1 MTLPDYHRLPMS
13 SPWSVVSVRHRLLPH
28 LGWILASLI
37 ALTVF
42 VTWLPDLHL
51 PLGNSDDGRLLAR
64 FGLAARNFW
73 ELGPLESG
81 LGARVD
87 PYIRGE
93 YGIEPGA
100 AAPTEAMTYAHHP
113 PLQVF
118 VAVVAVGML
127 GDSPASVRIMGFLIG
142 AATVL
147 FMAALGRSVGMRW
160 GPILLATGAMAATGF
175 FFVYGRLGGGYSLMA
190 ASLAMVA
197 YLREADDPPRW
208 VLATAGVLAFLTAMQ
223 SWIAIAALGLAVIW
237 LFAAK
242 RTSPTTRWVAFGALA
257 GVAVTGIWLLA
268 NTPTSE
274 LAGQVSARADTAG
287 YTMGEFLA
295 RQWRFARELTPV
307 WLQGLAPFALVAGL
321 ADRRTRV
328 PAAITLG
335 LAAALTFG
343 TSQGAW
349 VHRLWNFPWL
359 APITIGTIALA
370 DMARQRITDRWAAVL
385 GATGAVVVAITFY
398 GLFHGPTRHTYLL
411 DPARAGAIVAQAP
424 APEGITWVA
433 PGIPAPR
440 WVSYY
445 LDVPVWTI
453 NERFSDRVG
462 PGDLVLARTDLRH
475 DWAGLPEESILEDG
489 QYRLVD
495 GNLMDR
501 ARQR

>member
-1 MTLPDYHRLPMS
+1 MT
-13 SPWSVVSVRHRLLPH
+13 SPRAVDSVRPRLLPY
-28 LGWILASLI
+28 LGWIVASLI
-37 ALTVF
+37 ALTVL
-42 VTWLPDLHL
+42 VAWLPDLDL

-73 ELGPLESG
+73 ELGPFESG
-81 LGARVD
+81 FGARVD

-93 YGIEPGA
+93 YGVEPGA
-100 AAPTEAMTYAHHP
+100 AAPVAAVTYAHHP

-118 VAVVAVGML
+118 VAILSVGLL
-127 GDSPASVRIMGFLIG
+127 GDSPAALRIVGFLIG

-147 FMAALGRSVGMRW
+147 FMTAVGRAVGMRW

-175 FFVYGRLGGGYSLMA
+175 FFVYGRLGGGYSLIA

-197 YLREADDPPRW
+197 YLREVDDPPRW
-208 VLATAGVLAFLTAMQ
+208 VLVVAAVLSFLTAMQ

-242 RTSPTTRWVAFGALA
+242 HASASTRWVAVGAIA
-257 GVAVTGIWLLA
+257 GLAVTALWLLA

-274 LAGQVSARADTAG
+274 LAGQVSARVDSADFTI
-287 YTMGEFLA
+287 GEFLA

-321 ADRRTRV
+321 LDRRTRITV
-328 PAAITLG
+328 AITLSV
-335 LAAALTFG
+335 AAALTFG

-370 DMARQRITDRWAAVL
+370 DLVRRRIDHRWAAIL
-385 GATGAVVVAITFY
+385 GAVGALVVAVTFY
-398 GLFHGPTRHTYLL
+398 GLFHGPTRDTYLL
-411 DPARAGAIVAQAP
+411 SPARAGAVVAEAP
-424 APEGITWVA
+424 APEGIMWVA
-433 PGIPAPR
+433 PGIPTPR

-453 NERFSDRVG
+453 NRRFADRVG
-462 PGDLVLARTDLRH
+462 PGDLVLARTDLSH
-475 DWAGLPEESILEDG
+475 DWIGLPKESLLEAG
-489 QYRLVD
+489 HFRLVD
-495 GNLMDR
+495 GSLVEEPHEP
-501 ARQR
+501 

>member
-1 MTLPDYHRLPMS
+1 MAAQMTPPRAVASLRSLVLPR
-13 SPWSVVSVRHRLLPH
+13 
-28 LGWILASLI
+28 LGWIVASLI
-37 ALTVF
+37 ALTVL
-42 VTWLPDLHL
+42 VAWLPDLDL
-51 PLGNSDDGRLLAR
+51 PLGDSDDGRLLAR

-100 AAPTEAMTYAHHP
+100 AAPVEATTYAHHP

-118 VAVVAVGML
+118 LAILSVGMM
-127 GDSPASVRIMGFLIG
+127 GDSPVSQRIVGFLIG

-147 FMAALGRSVGMRW
+147 FMAALGRSVGMSW

-175 FFVYGRLGGGYSLMA
+175 FFVYARMGGGFSLIA

-197 YLREADDPPRW
+197 YLRKVDNPPRW
-208 VLATAGVLAFLTAMQ
+208 ILPVAAVLSFVTAMQ

-237 LFAAK
+237 LFTAK
-242 RTSPTTRWVAFGALA
+242 RTAAATRWVACGAIA
-257 GVAVTGIWLLA
+257 GLAVTGIWLLA
-268 NTPTSE
+268 NTPTDE
-274 LAGQVSARADTAG
+274 LARQVTTRVDTAD

-295 RQWRFARELTPV
+295 RQWRFAGELTPV
-307 WLQGLAPFALVAGL
+307 WLRALAPFALVAGL
-321 ADRRTRV
+321 MDRRTRIPV
-328 PAAITLG
+328 AITLAV
-335 LAAALTFG
+335 AAALTFG

-359 APITIGTIALA
+359 APVTIGTIALG
-370 DMARQRITDRWAAVL
+370 DMVRRRINHRWAAVL
-385 GATGAVVVAITFY
+385 GAAGAIVVAVTFY
-398 GLFHGPTRHTYLL
+398 GLFHGPTRDSYLL
-411 DPARAGAIVAQAP
+411 APARAGAIVAQAQ
-424 APEGITWVA
+424 APEGVMWVT

-453 NERFSDRVG
+453 AERYADRVG
-462 PGDLVLARTDLRH
+462 PDDLVLARTDRNL
-475 DWAGLPEESILEDG
+475 DGIVLPEDSTLEDG
-489 QYRLVD
+489 RYRLVD
-495 GNLMDR
+495 GGLIEDPGES
-501 ARQR
+501 